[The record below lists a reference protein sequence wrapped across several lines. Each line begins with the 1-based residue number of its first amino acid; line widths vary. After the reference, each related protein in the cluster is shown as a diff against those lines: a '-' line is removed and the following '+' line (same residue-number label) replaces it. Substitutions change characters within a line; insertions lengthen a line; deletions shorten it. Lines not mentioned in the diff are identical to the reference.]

1 MIIMTTIYKIELT
14 TINDENVI
22 TDKSIVN
29 IDFTS
34 LSTCNNKIKDYAEV
48 YRKSASFI
56 LHRPGQSVT
65 FFKNYRMEFTRLP
78 SSNTLE
84 NFWKKFL
91 ELTELYNDF
100 QKKKN

>member
-84 NFWKKFL
+84 NF
-91 ELTELYNDF
+91 
-100 QKKKN
+100 